1 MADLFAGLPGC
12 PARCPMG
19 GICRYFRYLSE
30 GSPTYLTTGLSEQA
44 VLDCAARSRAL
55 PGYPG
60 RGGERAETGAGTPQN
75 DGRDRIA
82 CGILAGTGARYPA
95 KGSPQKAPNKKHST
109 KKLAHGSRSFFCP
122 GRFCIT
128 PSGGLHRSDRSAG
141 ERLLLHH
148 AVRREGGEAAFALR
162 RQEGQG
168 TADRSTLSPA
178 GVSPTPLSAWFSR
191 GARRRFL
198 RKRLWRAP
206 GMQSPMLP
214 HERENGVFFVGEAR
228 GRVASL
234 RQGRGTGEARGRG
247 TAASPPPRL
256 P

>member
-1 MADLFAGLPGC
+1 M
-12 PARCPMG
+12 
-19 GICRYFRYLSE
+19 
-30 GSPTYLTTGLSEQA
+30 T
-44 VLDCAARSRAL
+44 
-55 PGYPG
+55 
-60 RGGERAETGAGTPQN
+60 AGTEPH
-75 DGRDRIA
+75 
-82 CGILAGTGARYPA
+82 AGSLQAPGHGTLQRAVRKRHPT
-95 KGSPQKAPNKKHST
+95 KNTPQKKDWLMAVG
-109 KKLAHGSRSFFCP
+109 LFFCP

-148 AVRREGGEAAFALR
+148 AVRREGGETAFALR

-206 GMQSPMLP
+206 GMQSPMPP

-234 RQGRGTGEARGRG
+234 RQGRGTGEA
-247 TAASPPPRL
+247 PPHPPR
-256 P
+256 PACHKKTRRGGGRA